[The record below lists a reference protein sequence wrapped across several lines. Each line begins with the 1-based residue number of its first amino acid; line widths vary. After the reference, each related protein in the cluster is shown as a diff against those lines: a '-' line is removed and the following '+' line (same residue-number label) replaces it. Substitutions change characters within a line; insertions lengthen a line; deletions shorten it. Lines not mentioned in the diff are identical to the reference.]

1 MDSCRAWESHAEAG
15 CDGQDRKLPHT
26 ISQVAE
32 GTQPHLGSMASD
44 ALQESTGRVLPMPAL
59 SPPGVT
65 CSSSDCE
72 LLIQWLME
80 VVRPGRS
87 GIQERPQ
94 GPDIGFG
101 LRSSLHF
108 SAIPGMDAPTLV
120 PGLEGG
126 IDLSSPVQL
135 EPVLEVD
142 PLVRGWDRVCFSCGH
157 QGHGVSRCSRMD
169 TSFPFLWAGW

>member
-1 MDSCRAWESHAEAG
+1 MASWSGISSLPLSRVRHLDGVSVEASIADIVAG
-15 CDGQDRKLPHT
+15 CDGQDRKFPHT

-32 GTQPHLGSMASD
+32 GTQPQLGSMASD

-72 LLIQWLME
+72 LLIQRLME
-80 VVRPGRS
+80 VVRTGRS

-94 GPDIGFG
+94 GPDIGLG
-101 LRSSLHF
+101 LRSLLRF

-126 IDLSSPVQL
+126 ILRHQYSWNPSWRWFPRCGGGIECVSPV
-135 EPVLEVD
+135 VTRD
-142 PLVRGWDRVCFSCGH
+142 MG
-157 QGHGVSRCSRMD
+157 
-169 TSFPFLWAGW
+169 